1 MEKIELLFLKAV
13 KAALRNA
20 PLKAELQPEQ
30 LQQIFALAQQH
41 HVLPM
46 VYEALHAGGLTE
58 SVDPVLGEQLRRITI
73 HTVMGQAVKTVDF
86 LKLSQQLREEG
97 LRVAVVKGVV
107 CRSLYPMPDHR
118 SSGDED
124 VLCGETQFA
133 KCHEAMLRIGM
144 QTESNSLESYEVSYS
159 KPNSPLYV
167 ELHKTLFARNSDVFN
182 DYNRFFENALQRA
195 VEVEIRG
202 IPVTTLCPTDHIL
215 YLIIHAYKH
224 FLHSGFGIR
233 QVCDIALFANAFG
246 SDIDWDYI
254 YRCCHSIRAHKF
266 AAALLKIGEKYLV
279 FSPEKAKITKVW
291 KDISVDEGPL
301 LQDLLQGG
309 IYGSA
314 DLTRVHT
321 STITI
326 NAVAAQKK
334 GQKPGGSVMRT
345 LFPKARA
352 LENQYPYLRRRKYLL
367 PVAWTSRFVSF
378 ARENVVRPE
387 STSEVLRTGSKRV
400 ELLRLYDIIDR

>member
-1 MEKIELLFLKAV
+1 VERIELLFLEAV
-13 KAALRNA
+13 RGALCNE
-20 PLKAELQPEQ
+20 PMKSKVDPGQLEQ
-30 LQQIFALAQQH
+30 LLAMAQQH

-46 VYEALHAGGLTE
+46 IYEVFHAGGLTAE
-58 SVDPVLGEQLRRITI
+58 VNPALAEQVRRASI
-73 HTVMGQAVKTVDF
+73 HAVMGQAVKTVDF
-86 LKLSQQLREEG
+86 LKLSRHLRDEG
-97 LRVAVVKGVV
+97 VRVAVVKGIV
-107 CRSLYPMPDHR
+107 CRDLYPMPDHR
-118 SSGDED
+118 GSGDED
-124 VLCGETQFA
+124 VLCGEAQFH
-133 KCHEAMLRIGM
+133 KCHEALTRFGM
-144 QTESNSLESYEVSYS
+144 KAEGASLESYEVSYC
-159 KPNSPLYV
+159 KPDSPLYI

-182 DYNRFFENALQRA
+182 DYNRFFEKALERS

-202 IPVTTLCPTDHIL
+202 MKVTTLCPTDHFL

-233 QVCDIALFANAFG
+233 QVCDISLFANAYG
-246 SDIDWDYI
+246 SEIDWDYI
-254 YRCCHSIRAHKF
+254 HRCCHSIRAHKF
-266 AAALLKIGEKYLV
+266 AAAILAIGQKYLV
-279 FSPEKAKITKVW
+279 FSPEKAGISRIW
-291 KDISVDEGPL
+291 RDISVDEEPL
-301 LQDLLQGG
+301 LQDMLLGG
-309 IYGSA
+309 VYGSA

-334 GQKPGGSVMRT
+334 GQKAGSSVVRT

-378 ARENVVRPE
+378 ARENIAKPDA
-387 STSEVLRTGSKRV
+387 TSQVLRTGAQRV

>member
-1 MEKIELLFLKAV
+1 MEKIELLFLQALKGALDHQPLPV
-13 KAALRNA
+13 K
-20 PLKAELQPEQ
+20 LKPGEPELLLE
-30 LQQIFALAQQH
+30 LAQQH

-46 VYEALHAGGLTE
+46 IYEVFHENDL
-58 SVDPVLGEQLRRITI
+58 LGQISPAVAEQVRRATI
-73 HTVMGQAVKTVDF
+73 HAVMGQAVKTVDF
-86 LKLSQQLREEG
+86 LKLSQHLRGEG
-97 LRVAVVKGVV
+97 VRALVVKGIV

-118 SSGDED
+118 GSGDED
-124 VLCGETQFA
+124 VLCGEAQFEA
-133 KCHEAMLRIGM
+133 CHQALTAFGM
-144 QTESNSLESYEVSYS
+144 VPEDASLEAYEVSYS
-159 KPNSPLYV
+159 KADSPLYLEV
-167 ELHKTLFARNSDVFN
+167 HKSLFARNSDVFN
-182 DYNRFFENALQRA
+182 DYNRFFEKALERS

-202 IPVTTLCPTDHIL
+202 MPVATLCPTDHML

-246 SDIDWDYI
+246 DRIDWDYI

-266 AAALLKIGEKYLV
+266 AAALFVIGEKYLV
-279 FSPEKAKITKVW
+279 LSREKAGISQAW
-291 KDISVDEGPL
+291 WEISVDEEPL
-301 LQDLLQGG
+301 LEDMLQGG

-321 STITI
+321 SNITI

-334 GQKPGGSVMRT
+334 GQKAGGNVIRT

-378 ARENVVRPE
+378 AKENVARPE
-387 STSEVLRTGSKRV
+387 SASQVLRTGSKRV
-400 ELLRLYDIIDR
+400 ELLKLYDIIDH